1 MQAAIDQF
9 RSNVQRVRSLGLI
22 HQALNGQT
30 TQALDLSDILRSEW
44 VMAVSA
50 LDHYMHE
57 LVKLGMLEAYHG
69 NRAQTDAFLRFRI
82 TLSSTLQAISASGN
96 DDWLEDQIIA
106 NHGHLSFQDPDKI
119 ADGVRLISGV
129 PLWDEV
135 ASRLGTTSQ
144 DTREQLRLIVNRRN
158 QIAHESDLD
167 PSYPGIL
174 WPINP
179 NMADDAVTFIE
190 NVAEAIYAFVT

>member
-9 RSNVQRVRSLGLI
+9 RGNLQRVRALGSI
-22 HQALNGQT
+22 YQALNAQT

-50 LDHYMHE
+50 LDHYIHE

-69 NRAQTDAFLRFRI
+69 NRTQTDAFLRFQI
-82 TLSSTLQAISASGN
+82 TMNSTLQAVRASGN
-96 DDWLEDQIIA
+96 DDWLEGQIRSS
-106 NHGHLSFQDPDKI
+106 HGHLSFQSPDKI

-190 NVAEAIYAFVT
+190 NVAEAIYAVVT

>member
-50 LDHYMHE
+50 LDHYIHE

-69 NRAQTDAFLRFRI
+69 NRTQTDAFLRFQI
-82 TLSSTLQAISASGN
+82 TMNSTLQAVRASGN
-96 DDWLEDQIIA
+96 DDWLEGQIRSS
-106 NHGHLSFQDPDKI
+106 HGHLSFQSPDKI

-190 NVAEAIYAFVT
+190 NVAEAIYAVVT